1 MKLYYQDDFATIYHS
16 DCREILPQIETADLV
31 LTDPP
36 YQQSASGGGMG
47 RRRNSLQQIYKE
59 LSTFDPEFLAEEIK
73 RFKHAY
79 IFINKSHLSFWQ
91 TFAESQGWG
100 WDVLVYGK
108 RNPIPMKNNRY
119 LSDVE
124 FLFFLRAPG
133 LCCWNNDAPFYCF
146 KKIKM
151 TSCVPGEFA
160 HPTIKDVR
168 IVEELLLVSSKQ
180 GNTILDPFMGSGTTL
195 VAAKNLG
202 RKAIGIEIEEKYCE
216 IAARRLRQEVLPL
229 HKIKKILSA
238 SSVGSD
244 TLGNH
249 LREGGASPTDALH
262 PSSKGN

>member
-1 MKLYYQDDFATIYHS
+1 MSTGNFLGAYYQDDYCTIIHG
-16 DCREILPQIETADLV
+16 DCRGILPQLEPVDLV

-36 YQQSASGGGMG
+36 YQQSDSGGGLVS
-47 RRRNSLQQIYKE
+47 RRYTMKLIGEN
-59 LSTFDPEFLAEEIK
+59 LSSFDPEFLAEEIK

-124 FLFFLRAPG
+124 FIFFLRAPSK
-133 LCCWNNDAPFYCF
+133 CCWNNDAPFYCF

-151 TSCVPGEFA
+151 TNCVPGEYA

-168 IVEELLLVSSKQ
+168 IVEELLLFSSKQ
-180 GNTILDPFMGSGTTL
+180 GDTILDPFMGSGTTL

-202 RKAIGIEIEEKYCE
+202 RKAIGIELEEKYCE
-216 IAARRLRQEVLPL
+216 IAAKRLVQEVLPL
-229 HKIKKILSA
+229 
-238 SSVGSD
+238 
-244 TLGNH
+244 
-249 LREGGASPTDALH
+249 
-262 PSSKGN
+262 